1 MKEKP
6 IVTAVLTTYKRPV
19 EIVGRALKS
28 VVEQTYEE
36 LEIILVNDFPEDEKL
51 SKELIGLCRGFERNV
66 VYLPMKK
73 NSGANAARNYGAGV
87 SKGAF
92 IAFFF
97 FFYEWSP
104 EKIELQMQKMTDD
117 NIGIVYCNTWI
128 NSEKSHSIK
137 PRFKNAKPEGNIY
150 PVLFGKNVVGSTSF
164 PLIRKKAFDEV
175 GGFNETM
182 PALQD
187 MELWLRIAQSY
198 TVKYIH
204 KPLGTYYFYI
214 GDRIS
219 SHSDRRIAG
228 YNKIYDEHKE
238 YLEHHKKAKA
248 GFDILGVTLYINAG
262 DRKYA
267 WKLLME
273 AIKLAPGN
281 IKVNLF
287 TLIKWIIRW
296 FVPAKIV

>member
-36 LEIILVNDFPEDEKL
+36 LEIILVNDFPEHEKL

-92 IAFFF
+92 IAFLDDDD
-97 FFYEWSP
+97 EWSP

>member
-92 IAFFF
+92 IAFLDDDD
-97 FFYEWSP
+97 EWSP

>member
-73 NSGANAARNYGAGV
+73 NSGANAGRNYGAGV

-92 IAFFF
+92 IAFLDDDD
-97 FFYEWSP
+97 EWSP

>member
-92 IAFFF
+92 IAF
-97 FFYEWSP
+97 
-104 EKIELQMQKMTDD
+104 L
-117 NIGIVYCNTWI
+117 
-128 NSEKSHSIK
+128 

>member
-92 IAFFF
+92 IAFLDDDD
-97 FFYEWSP
+97 EWSP

-164 PLIRKKAFDEV
+164 PLIRKK
-175 GGFNETM
+175 

>member
-92 IAFFF
+92 IAFLDDDD
-97 FFYEWSP
+97 EWSP

-164 PLIRKKAFDEV
+164 PLIRK
-175 GGFNETM
+175 
-182 PALQD
+182 
-187 MELWLRIAQSY
+187 R
-198 TVKYIH
+198 
-204 KPLGTYYFYI
+204 
-214 GDRIS
+214 
-219 SHSDRRIAG
+219 
-228 YNKIYDEHKE
+228 
-238 YLEHHKKAKA
+238 
-248 GFDILGVTLYINAG
+248 
-262 DRKYA
+262 
-267 WKLLME
+267 LLM
-273 AIKLAPGN
+273 
-281 IKVNLF
+281 
-287 TLIKWIIRW
+287 KWEDLMKQCLP
-296 FVPAKIV
+296 FKIWNCG

>member
-92 IAFFF
+92 IAFLDDDD
-97 FFYEWSP
+97 EWSP

-262 DRKYA
+262 DRRAA

-273 AIKLAPGN
+273 AVRLAPGN
-281 IKVNLF
+281 VKVNLF
-287 TLIKWIIRW
+287 TFAKWVVRLFI
-296 FVPAKIV
+296 PAKVV

>member
-1 MKEKP
+1 MH
-6 IVTAVLTTYKRPV
+6 I
-19 EIVGRALKS
+19 G
-28 VVEQTYEE
+28 
-36 LEIILVNDFPEDEKL
+36 KL
-51 SKELIGLCRGFERNV
+51 AIF
-66 VYLPMKK
+66 K
-73 NSGANAARNYGAGV
+73 NSTAITSAG
-87 SKGAF
+87 
-92 IAFFF
+92 
-97 FFYEWSP
+97 
-104 EKIELQMQKMTDD
+104 L
-117 NIGIVYCNTWI
+117 
-128 NSEKSHSIK
+128 K